1 MIMTIIRSKEM
12 AGVLATVA
20 LAFALWYGSFVFEA
34 GNFWLKISLSASL
47 LAGIALLISW
57 RAFVSHLRPR
67 LRHVLIG
74 ILAAVCLYGI
84 FWLGNL
90 FLTTLFVSAKSS
102 IDSVYASQGAIPSWG
117 IAMLLLCVTSPAEE
131 IFWRGFVQRVL
142 MQQLSPVWGFAAAS
156 LCYAGV
162 HICTLNIPL
171 ILAALTAG
179 IFWGL
184 LYVWQKSLIPV
195 IISHALWSVTV
206 FLLLPFH

>member
-1 MIMTIIRSKEM
+1 MTTIRSKDM
-12 AGVLATVA
+12 TGVLGTVA
-20 LAFALWYGSFVFEA
+20 LAFVLWYGSFVFDA

-47 LAGIALLISW
+47 LAGIALLLSSK
-57 RAFVSHLRPR
+57 ALLPHLRPR
-67 LRHVLIG
+67 IGQVLIG
-74 ILAAVCLYGI
+74 VIGAVCLYGI
-84 FWLGNL
+84 FWLGNVV
-90 FLTTLFVSAKSS
+90 LTTLFVSAKSS
-102 IDSVYASQGAIPSWG
+102 IGSVYASQGAIPSWG
-117 IAMLLLCVTSPAEE
+117 IAFLLLCITSPAEE

-142 MQQLSPVWGFAAAS
+142 MQQLPPVWGFVATA

-184 LYVWQKSLIPV
+184 LYAWQKNLIPV